1 MPIKKGKNLSSTFS
15 KVKSLDKNDHKREEQ
30 TQSEEARQRSELGID
45 MMQIVK

>member
-1 MPIKKGKNLSSTFS
+1 MSAFQWKITRH
-15 KVKSLDKNDHKREEQ
+15 DKREEQ